1 MFKELI
7 NVSKSDKIIGIDL
20 GTSNSAACVYIDG
33 KPNIIPS
40 AEGATAY
47 GKAFPSYVAFTE
59 DGELLVGEPARKQAV
74 TNPANTIKAIKRE
87 MGTDYKV
94 NINGKSY
101 SPQEISAFIL
111 KKIKKDT
118 ESFLG
123 EEVSKAV
130 ITVPAYFDD
139 NQRTATKDA
148 GTIAGL
154 EVVRLLNEP
163 TAASLAYG
171 VTRDGDEDVNILVFD
186 MGGGTL
192 DITIMEFG
200 SGIFEVQSTS
210 GDTHLGGRDM
220 DLALKKYL
228 ADQFKK
234 DHGIDLLKDEQADMR
249 LEEAA
254 ERAKIEL
261 SHTVHTEVNLPFI
274 AMGSD
279 GKPLNLI
286 YDINRS
292 KLEALVDHIVK
303 RCGETIKRALDDAV
317 MKAEDIDRVI
327 LVGGPTR
334 MPCVQEYVEKYL
346 GKKVERGIDPMECV
360 AQGASIQ
367 AALLTKEGRGTFKG
381 GDSNVG
387 GIIIID
393 VTPLSLGTEV
403 ADGTTSVIIKRNT
416 PIPVKKSEIYTTVN
430 DNQTGVNVNV
440 VQGERKMAKDNA
452 ELGEFLLDGIPP
464 APRGVPQI
472 EITYEID
479 RNGILNASAKELRT
493 GIEQSITIEA
503 SNKMSQEEID
513 KAIKD
518 AKEHEE
524 EDIKKEKLAKLIND
538 ADGVIYA
545 AEKLIDNYG
554 NRINTSEK
562 SNIESLISELRLAIA
577 NESVVQLTS
586 KTKALNN
593 AVSKAGASLY

>member
-1 MFKELI
+1 M
-7 NVSKSDKIIGIDL
+7 SKSDKIIGIDL